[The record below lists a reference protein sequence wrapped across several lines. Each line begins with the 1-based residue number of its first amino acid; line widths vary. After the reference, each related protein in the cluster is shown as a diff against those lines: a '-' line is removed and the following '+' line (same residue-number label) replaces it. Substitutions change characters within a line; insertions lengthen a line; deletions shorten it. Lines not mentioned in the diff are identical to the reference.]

1 MSRLAI
7 SLIVVVCTV
16 CIAFAQ
22 YSSVGVGIEREKAD
36 ITESHTP
43 NLATAVP
50 DALTDALNTATEPFY
65 GTTVRITYA
74 QQPATTLIGLGQ
86 AHVLFGGGKGIVAII
101 DTGIDPSHPALSQ
114 SLVPGYDFTRKTTFV
129 SELLDLDPL
138 SAAALTESTVAF
150 LDNFPAKL
158 NQSTVA
164 FLDEST
170 VAFLD
175 TRLPVAFGH
184 GTMVAGLVHLVAPTA
199 KIMPLKVFRADG
211 SANVPDIVEAVYYA
225 VDHGATVINMSFN
238 LEAQS
243 PDLSKAI
250 NYAAAH
256 RVICVASGGN
266 TGNKVKLYPAGD
278 RYVIGVGSTNHLDK
292 RSQFSNHGVSSV
304 TTAAPGEALVTLFPG
319 SHYAGV
325 WGTSFSAALVSGG
338 IALMESIGKSGS
350 RSDIRD
356 ALEHGHPIDL
366 GMGDGRLDLVTSL
379 TFLSHLPVD

>member
-1 MSRLAI
+1 MMSRLVI
-7 SLIVVVCTV
+7 LLIVVVCTV

-22 YSSVGVGIEREKAD
+22 YSSVGKPSERAD
-36 ITESHTP
+36 ITESRTP
-43 NLATAVP
+43 NLATVVP
-50 DALTDALNTATEPFY
+50 DALPDALNTATESFY
-65 GTTVRITYA
+65 GTTVRVTYA
-74 QQPATTLIGLGQ
+74 EQPTMTLIGMAQ

-138 SAAALTESTVAF
+138 SMAALTQSTVAF

-164 FLDEST
+164 FLDQST

-184 GTMVAGLVHLVAPTA
+184 GTMIAGLAHLVAPTA

-211 SANVPDIVEAVYYA
+211 SANVADIVEAVYYA

-238 LEAQS
+238 LTAQS
-243 PDLSKAI
+243 PDLSQAI

-256 RVICVASGGN
+256 KVICVASGGN
-266 TGNKVKLYPAGD
+266 MGNKVKLYPAGD

-319 SHYAGV
+319 NHYAGV

-338 IALMESIGKSGS
+338 VALMESIRKSHS
-350 RSDIRD
+350 ESDIRD

-366 GMGDGRLDLVTSL
+366 GMGDGRLDLITSL
-379 TFLSHLPVD
+379 TYLSHLRVD